1 MSEIRK
7 LIRLAKI
14 TKPAADTSAEEYT
27 QQVEYLGKVA
37 NTSMIFPYGHLA
49 NVPADSLSIMLSAL
63 GNPENRNSIAWDNKA
78 RPKLADGEVAVYHPQ
93 TDAFMIWRSNGDLDI
108 QVGNN
113 GTSQV
118 NITAST
124 VNLTADTT
132 NVSGDLNVTGDLDVS
147 GATSLTTN
155 VTSNG
160 IDIGNLHTHIGSPT
174 APAGP
179 VSPTGIVL

>member
-1 MSEIRK
+1 MSLLRNMIRWA
-7 LIRLAKI
+7 RT
-14 TKPAADTSAEEYT
+14 TKAASDTSDKFYKQQIEYSEKT
-27 QQVEYLGKVA
+27 A
-37 NTSMIFPYGHLA
+37 NTAMIFPYGHLA
-49 NVPADSLSIMLSAL
+49 NVPPDAL
-63 GNPENRNSIAWDNKA
+63 GVMFSVQGNADNRATIAFDNDA
-78 RPKLADGEVAVYHPQ
+78 RPKLASGEVAIYHPD

-132 NVSGDLNVTGDLDVS
+132 NVSGDLNVTGNLDVS

-160 IDIGNLHTHIGSPT
+160 IDIGNLHTHVGSPT
-174 APAGP
+174 APSGP
-179 VSPTGIVL
+179 VTPTGIVL